1 MQREEDL
8 EDSSKWDEKT
18 LKEVIELNEKKYKS

>member
-1 MQREEDL
+1 MQREDDL

-18 LKEVIELNEKKYKS
+18 LKEVIEMNQSKYKS